1 MSLARSFSAPTI
13 RMRARLSRRVGTV
26 ALAHQTVD
34 FLTWP
39 YEWPFSMLKDAALLQ
54 LRLLEASVPHG
65 WILKDATPFNVQWRG
80 VRPTLIDVPS
90 FVPWDGQYWRAYRQ
104 FCATHLIPLLLMAH
118 LDIPFQ
124 PLLRSRLEGIP
135 AEEAVRYFRGLRR
148 LRRGVPSHIWFPAKA
163 ERASARRSDVRPR
176 SRQPQS
182 QTMLRALI
190 DSLRRLITG
199 LSYRPASSQWTRYVD
214 AHSYGADYGAKERF
228 VAEHTAAE
236 RPALVWDVGANTGAM
251 ARIAA
256 QSAGLVIAVDSDHEA
271 IELLYR
277 KLRDTDEPRNIVPL
291 VMDLA
296 NPSPS
301 QGWAGR
307 ERSAFDARRRPDMV
321 LCLALIHHL
330 RVSANIPLALL
341 LEWLESLQAAV
352 IIEFVEREDE
362 MFQRLLANKN
372 EQYPDYTAENF
383 HREVAQRF
391 KICER
396 LRLKEGLRETV
407 TAQAALKMP
416 HLHGATWRLSTPPVR
431 GHEHHKQREYFQAP
445 EQHGHHQDP
454 FRGGRQAAVVV
465 RDIAEARP

>member
-1 MSLARSFSAPTI
+1 MQIRADEGSFKDPSGRVYRVAGEHGEKIVRALDRDAVATLTRLLAESFFQDMMRRGDVIGTDVLSAAHPHA
-13 RMRARLSRRVGTV
+13 RAIVEAGWHG
-26 ALAHQTVD
+26 AIAHQTVD

-54 LRLLEASVPHG
+54 LRLLEASVPNG

-80 VRPTLIDVPS
+80 AQPTLIDVPS

-104 FCATHLIPLLLMAH
+104 FCATHLTPLLLMAH
-118 LDIPFQ
+118 LGLPFQ
-124 PLLRSRLEGIP
+124 PLLRSRFDGISP
-135 AEEAVRYFRGLRR
+135 EEATRYFRGMQR

-176 SRQPQS
+176 SRQRQS

-199 LSYRPASSQWTRYVD
+199 LSYRPASSQWTRYAD
-214 AHSYGADYGAKERF
+214 AHSYGADYGEKERF
-228 VAEHTAAE
+228 VAKHTAAE

-251 ARIAA
+251 AQIAA
-256 QSAGLVIAVDSDHEA
+256 QSAGLVIAVDSDHDA

-277 KLRDTDEPRNIVPL
+277 KLRAADEPQNIVPL

-296 NPSPS
+296 NPSPD

-341 LEWLESLQAAV
+341 LEWLHGLRATV

-362 MFQRLLANKN
+362 MFRRLLANKD
-372 EQYPDYTAENF
+372 EQYSDYTAQNF
-383 HREVAQRF
+383 HCEVARRF
-391 KICER
+391 TICER
-396 LRLKEGLRETV
+396 LRLKHGLRELLL
-407 TAQAALKMP
+407 LKP
-416 HLHGATWRLSTPPVR
+416 R
-431 GHEHHKQREYFQAP
+431 
-445 EQHGHHQDP
+445 
-454 FRGGRQAAVVV
+454 
-465 RDIAEARP
+465 

>member
-1 MSLARSFSAPTI
+1 
-13 RMRARLSRRVGTV
+13 
-26 ALAHQTVD
+26 
-34 FLTWP
+34 
-39 YEWPFSMLKDAALLQ
+39 
-54 LRLLEASVPHG
+54 
-65 WILKDATPFNVQWRG
+65 
-80 VRPTLIDVPS
+80 
-90 FVPWDGQYWRAYRQ
+90 
-104 FCATHLIPLLLMAH
+104 
-118 LDIPFQ
+118 
-124 PLLRSRLEGIP
+124 
-135 AEEAVRYFRGLRR
+135 
-148 LRRGVPSHIWFPAKA
+148 
-163 ERASARRSDVRPR
+163 
-176 SRQPQS
+176 
-182 QTMLRALI
+182 MLRALI
-190 DSLRRLITG
+190 DSLRRLITR

-383 HREVAQRF
+383 YREVAQRF

-396 LRLKEGLRETV
+396 LRLKEGLRELLL
-407 TAQAALKMP
+407 LKP
-416 HLHGATWRLSTPPVR
+416 H
-431 GHEHHKQREYFQAP
+431 
-445 EQHGHHQDP
+445 
-454 FRGGRQAAVVV
+454 
-465 RDIAEARP
+465 

>member
-1 MSLARSFSAPTI
+1 MMRRGYVIGTDILSADHPYAPYARPIVEA
-13 RMRARLSRRVGTV
+13 GWQG
-26 ALAHQTVD
+26 ALAHETVG

-65 WILKDATPFNVQWRG
+65 WILKDGTPFNVQWRG
-80 VRPTLIDVPS
+80 AQPTFIDVPS

-104 FCATHLIPLLLMAH
+104 FCSTHLTPLLLMAH
-118 LDIPFQ
+118 LGIPFQ
-124 PLLRSRLEGIP
+124 PLLRSRLDGIP
-135 AEEAVRYFRGLRR
+135 PEEATRYFRGLRR
-148 LRRGVPSHIWFPAKA
+148 LRRGVPSHIWFPANA
-163 ERASARRSDVRPR
+163 ERASARRSGVRPR
-176 SRQPQS
+176 SRQRQS

-199 LSYRPASSQWTRYVD
+199 LSYRPASSQWTRYAD
-214 AHSYGADYGAKERF
+214 AHSYGADYGEKERF

-256 QSAGLVIAVDSDHEA
+256 RSASLVIAVDSDHDA

-277 KLRDTDEPRNIVPL
+277 KLRATDEPQNIVPL

-296 NPSPS
+296 NPSPG

-341 LEWLESLQAAV
+341 LEWLHSLQATV
-352 IIEFVEREDE
+352 IIEFVERKDE
-362 MFQRLLANKN
+362 MFQRLLANKD

-383 HREVAQRF
+383 HGEVARRF
-391 KICER
+391 TVCER
-396 LRLKEGLRETV
+396 LRLKDGLRELLL
-407 TAQAALKMP
+407 LKP
-416 HLHGATWRLSTPPVR
+416 R
-431 GHEHHKQREYFQAP
+431 
-445 EQHGHHQDP
+445 
-454 FRGGRQAAVVV
+454 
-465 RDIAEARP
+465 